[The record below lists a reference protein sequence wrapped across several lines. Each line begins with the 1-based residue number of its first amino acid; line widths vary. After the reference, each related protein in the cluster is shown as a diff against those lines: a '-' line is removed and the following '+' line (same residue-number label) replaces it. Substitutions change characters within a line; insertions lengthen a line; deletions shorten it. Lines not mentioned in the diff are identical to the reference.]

1 MIWYICINLNI
12 PLISSL
18 SINIYKILLT
28 KNIFQNENFT
38 EKGGFSSFQESVL
51 QMSLMLT

>member
-1 MIWYICINLNI
+1 MIWYISINLNI

-38 EKGGFSSFQESVL
+38 EKGGFSFQESVL